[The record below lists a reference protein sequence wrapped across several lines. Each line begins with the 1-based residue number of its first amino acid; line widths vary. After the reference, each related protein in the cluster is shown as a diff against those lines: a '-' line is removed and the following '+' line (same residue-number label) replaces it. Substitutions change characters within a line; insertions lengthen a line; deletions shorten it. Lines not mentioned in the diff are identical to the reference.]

1 MGSAVAGIPAVAS
14 AAEAV
19 LTPLQKLQEIDDNL
33 IRLFAQS
40 DTSTSLGPKI
50 SNFKR
55 KVKEAMSEGKSEEE
69 AVTDAL
75 QLYQTDLM
83 SMRNCEF
90 NNMHNFLQNN
100 GHMEKIR
107 SCMYVANSPVRWIKG
122 TNHEVGTRY

>member
-50 SNFKR
+50 SDFKR

-75 QLYQTDLM
+75 QFLM
-83 SMRNCEF
+83 RIHLSLLCLERGTQWLRN
-90 NNMHNFLQNN
+90 ML
-100 GHMEKIR
+100 G
-107 SCMYVANSPVRWIKG
+107 STS
-122 TNHEVGTRY
+122 